1 MRQCRCVPVH
11 HISTAPVAAATI
23 VRASHPQP
31 STTVTFIRS
40 RQALLVAALLPA
52 SLATAQSGKSAPAP
66 DLSKSPAAVLMWNEA
81 QKIAGFPHMDALLP
95 AHVVPHGTAV
105 RALPAGKPIAA
116 FAAGGDKAA
125 MLDDYI
131 ASQKVAGILVLQ
143 DGKIRLERYALGYSA
158 AGRWTSFSVAK
169 SVTSTLVGAAI
180 KDGYIRSL
188 DEPITKYITQL
199 KGSAYE
205 GVTVRQ
211 LLTMTS
217 GVKWNEDYADP
228 HSDIAQLY
236 TVVPEPGVDANVSY
250 ARRLTREAPP
260 GTKWV
265 YKTIETNLIG
275 VLVMEATK
283 RPLADYLAEKIW
295 KPAGM
300 ERDAAWGIDQIGHEQ
315 GGCCLMVSLHD
326 YARIGQFI
334 MEGAQVNGRSIVPD
348 GWFAA
353 ATHKQ
358 ADIGVPGSGYG
369 YQWWTND
376 DGTFAAR
383 GIFGQ
388 MIYVDPRRNL
398 VVAINS
404 AWPVA
409 TVRAPSQ
416 ARTAM
421 LAAILAAVDA
431 EGGAAR

>member
-1 MRQCRCVPVH
+1 MRQSRA
-11 HISTAPVAAATI
+11 STAPGAARTI
-23 VRASHPQP
+23 VSALHLHPL
-31 STTVTFIRS
+31 STVTFIRT
-40 RQALLVAALLPA
+40 RRALLLAACLPA
-52 SLATAQSGKSAPAP
+52 SVALAQPARSAAAT
-66 DLSKSPAAVLMWNEA
+66 DLAKSPAAVLMWNEA
-81 QKIAGFPHMDALLP
+81 QKIAGFPHMDSLLL
-95 AHVVPHGTAV
+95 AHVVPHGAFV
-105 RALPAGKPIAA
+105 RALPAGKPLAA
-116 FAAGGDKAA
+116 FAPGGDRAA

-131 ASQKVAGILVLQ
+131 ASQKVAGLLVLQ
-143 DGKIRLERYALGYSA
+143 HGAIRLERYALGYSA

-180 KDGYIRSL
+180 KDGYIKSL
-188 DEPITKYITQL
+188 DEPITRYITQL
-199 KGSAYE
+199 AGSAYD

-228 HSDIAQLY
+228 RSDIAQLY

-250 ARRLTREAPP
+250 ARRLTREAAP

-275 VLVMEATK
+275 VLVMDATK

-295 KPAGM
+295 TPAGM

-334 MEGAQVNGRSIVPD
+334 LEGAKVNGRSIVPD
-348 GWFAA
+348 GWFQA

-388 MIYVDPRRNL
+388 MIYIDPRRDL
-398 VVAINS
+398 VIAMNS

-409 TVRAPSQ
+409 SGRAPSQ
-416 ARTAM
+416 ARSAM
-421 LAAILAAVDA
+421 LAAIVAAVDA
-431 EGGAAR
+431 EGSAPR

>member
-1 MRQCRCVPVH
+1 MTLRHAQC
-11 HISTAPVAAATI
+11 
-23 VRASHPQP
+23 
-31 STTVTFIRS
+31 
-40 RQALLVAALLPA
+40 ALLAALLPA
-52 SLATAQSGKSAPAP
+52 SIAWAQPAATDLA
-66 DLSKSPAAVLMWNEA
+66 KSPAAVLLWNEA
-81 QKIAGFPHMDALLP
+81 QKIAGFPHMDSLLP
-95 AHVVPHGTAV
+95 AHVVPHGAVV
-105 RALPAGKPIAA
+105 RALPAGQPLAA

-131 ASQKVAGILVLQ
+131 ASQKVAGLLVLQ
-143 DGKIRLERYALGYSA
+143 NGALRLERYALGYSA

-169 SVTSTLVGAAI
+169 SVTSTLVGVAI
-180 KDGYIRSL
+180 KDGYIKSL

-199 KGSAYE
+199 AGSAYD

-228 HSDIAQLY
+228 RSDIAQLY
-236 TVVPEPGVDANVSY
+236 TVVPEPGEDANVSY
-250 ARRLTREAPP
+250 ARTLTREAAP

-275 VLVMEATK
+275 VLVMDATR

-334 MEGAQVNGRSIVPD
+334 LEGAKVNGRSIVPD
-348 GWFAA
+348 DWFQAA
-353 ATHKQ
+353 AHKQ

-388 MIYVDPRRNL
+388 MIYIDPRRHL
-398 VVAINS
+398 VIAINS

-409 TVRAPSQ
+409 SGRAPSQ
-416 ARTAM
+416 ARSAM
-421 LAAILAAVDA
+421 LAAIVAAVDA
-431 EGGAAR
+431 EGSAAR